1 MEIEYKN
8 LFSKK
13 IVQVLEDTGM
23 GKLISVDAIDDDKQD
38 CLVVDIGPL
47 QIPQF
52 PVFEVK
58 KIEQIKII
66 VSDNT
71 LPEVLCRKDFPVV
84 PHLNVKLDG
93 VKSLC
98 LFDVPFREIEYMFN
112 ASMFIR
118 RIVYWFE
125 KTARGE
131 LHQPDQPLEPFFPY
145 VNDYIIMDYNNG
157 TPFFR
162 YKTIKSSNGD
172 IFFETPLED
181 TTVGNIAIRL
191 NISISKVYTE
201 NIINKMP
208 ETLGDLDSAF
218 EEKIVDKIIETA
230 LLTWK
235 VKQNQRLYKSLFNQS
250 ERALKN
256 CPIFLVIEISLSRNK
271 ESKPEQWTTKIFKLD
286 SSLLSFLISYGYCV
300 KNGKLVKTSSTE
312 EYKKIKLKSF
322 EAFLKFN
329 KKYARRLNNIKT
341 KEDNI
346 FIQIGLGSL
355 GSQIANNCIREGYG
369 TWTFIDPDC
378 ILPHNLARHCLFARN
393 IGENKACAMK
403 AFAESIIVNDNP
415 PCVEKAYN
423 ANIFSSKY
431 TQRFILDINN
441 ANLVVDT
448 SASIAVSRFLC
459 HTLSNSTRCVSLFMN
474 PSGTALIMLAESVD
488 RTIKLDELEMQYYS
502 LLTTSN
508 DLTQHLKNEKRVVY
522 SSSCR
527 NASLTYSQDNVSIFS
542 GIGSKEIKKL
552 ENIDEAI
559 IKIWTID
566 ENDTSIHLKSVKGCI
581 FNNYRYNDWQIKIS
595 SALKKSLHQMRIQ
608 KLPHETGGVLIG
620 SFDYKQKICYIVDS
634 IDSIEDSEEYPCAFV
649 RGSKGLSK
657 KLKDI
662 SETTVDNLLYIG
674 EWHSHPNDNTNQST
688 DDKKLMD
695 SIVDYNR
702 TNSSPG
708 CMIIVGETHISV
720 YLEE

>member
-1 MEIEYKN
+1 MKIELKN
-8 LFSKK
+8 LFSKT
-13 IVQVLEDTGM
+13 IVQVLENTGI
-23 GKLISVDAIDDDKQD
+23 GKLISVDATDDDKQD
-38 CLVVDIGPL
+38 CLVIDIGPL

-84 PHLNVKLDG
+84 PHLNVKSDG

-98 LFDVPFREIEYMFN
+98 LFDVPFCEIEYMFN

-145 VNDYIIMDYNNG
+145 VNDYIIIAYNNG
-157 TPFFR
+157 IPFFR
-162 YKTIKSSNGD
+162 YKAIETSNGD

-181 TTVGNIAIRL
+181 TTVGNVAIRL
-191 NISISKVYTE
+191 DISISKVYTE
-201 NIINKMP
+201 NIIKKMP
-208 ETLGDLDSAF
+208 KTLGDLDSAF

-230 LLTWK
+230 LLTWE
-235 VKQNQRLYKSLFNQS
+235 VKRNPKLYESLFKQS
-250 ERALKN
+250 EKALKN
-256 CPIFLVIEISLSRNK
+256 CPIFLLVEVSISRSK
-271 ESKPEQWTTKIFKLD
+271 ESEPEKSTTKIFKLD
-286 SSLLSFLISYGYCV
+286 GSLLSFLISCGYCV
-300 KNGKLVKTSSTE
+300 KKGQLLIKNKTK
-312 EYKKIKLKSF
+312 EYQNIKLRPF
-322 EAFLKFN
+322 ETLLKFN
-329 KKYARRLNNIKT
+329 KKYARLLNTITT
-341 KEDNI
+341 KEDNT

-369 TWTFIDPDC
+369 IWTFIDPDC
-378 ILPHNLARHCLFARN
+378 ILPHNLARHCLFAQN
-393 IGENKACAMK
+393 IGENKALAMK
-403 AFAESIIVNDNP
+403 AFSEAIIMRDNP

-423 ANIFSSKY
+423 ANIFSTEHIES
-431 TQRFILDINN
+431 FISDISNS
-441 ANLVVDT
+441 NLVVDT

-459 HTLSNSTRCVSLFMN
+459 HILSNSTRCVSFFMN
-474 PSGTALIMLAESVD
+474 PSGTALIMLAENAD
-488 RTIKLDELEMQYYS
+488 RTIKLDTLEMQYYS
-502 LLTTSN
+502 LLTNSS
-508 DLTQHLKNEKRVVY
+508 DLTQHLKNEKHVVY

-552 ENIDEAI
+552 ENTNEAI

-566 ENDTSIHLKSVKGCI
+566 ENDTSIHLKSAKGCI
-581 FNNYRYNDWQIKIS
+581 FNNYKYNGWQIKVS
-595 SALKKSLHQMRIQ
+595 SLLEENLHRMRTLKIPR
-608 KLPHETGGVLIG
+608 ETGGVLIG

-657 KLKDI
+657 KLNDI
-662 SETTVDNLLYIG
+662 SEITIDNLTYIG

-720 YLEE
+720 CLEE